1 MLLYHLHRYSTVYSQ
16 SLSLCVCY
24 LIHQPWCSVDR
35 RVLEVKPQQVPRSRG
50 GQLSSP
56 QRSCCCFDLPS
67 LRITDQR
74 WQVRQ
79 NCYNA
84 ATNPRRPLIGRLA
97 PPGPM
102 GGGGRGL
109 LTNGRG
115 VANIWLQ
122 FLVVIG
128 WAGLGWAGL
137 GWAGRR
143 AAVTSVGS
151 RHQKLSLP
159 TTLAWHGAAAPSR
172 GNHTRHHHVPYSR
185 YLLELETKK
194 ISQSQLNCLLALSTR
209 RSPSL

>member
-1 MLLYHLHRYSTVYSQ
+1 MYTFKVF
-16 SLSLCVCY
+16 LCVVY
-24 LIHQPWCSVDR
+24 
-35 RVLEVKPQQVPRSRG
+35 VLFDPSAMVQCWQESAGGKATASPTEPRWPAIM
-50 GQLSSP
+50 SP
-56 QRSCCCFDLPS
+56 EKLLLLWSPEPEPA
-67 LRITDQR
+67 TDQR

-84 ATNPRRPLIGRLA
+84 ATNPRRPLIGRPA

-128 WAGLGWAGL
+128 WAG
-137 GWAGRR
+137 RR
-143 AAVTSVGS
+143 AAVTRVGS

-172 GNHTRHHHVPYSR
+172 GNHTRH
-185 YLLELETKK
+185 
-194 ISQSQLNCLLALSTR
+194 A
-209 RSPSL
+209 SLWPNTARMEAVSIRARAWNEG